1 MAQYLI
7 APHGRPTSIAQS
19 LGAAQEPGNPTVLP
33 ISELKKF
40 HFTFLIRHPR
50 RSIPSYWRCTISPR
64 KEVTGWDYFDPAEA
78 GYAELVVLFKF
89 LDEQGIIDKANVTVI
104 DADDML
110 DNPEG
115 IIRAYCDKTGIDFKD
130 TMLNWNKE
138 DDAHAQELFEKWNGW
153 HDDALKTSCL
163 QARAHPKV
171 SILPLC
177 VNTALAADNLFRRCP
192 LSKWKTKN
200 GRTSLAPKRKRSF
213 ARRST
218 TMCRITTISSNLPL
232 QSNWTDGTV
241 CSLIIT
247 TLMI

>member
-33 ISELKKF
+33 IAELKKF

-50 RSIPSYWRCTISPR
+50 RSIPSYWRCTIPPR

-78 GYAELVVLFKF
+78 GYAELVTLFKF
-89 LDEQGIIDKANVTVI
+89 LDEQGIIDKSNVTVI

-115 IIRAYCDKTGIDFKD
+115 IIRAYCDKTDIDFKD

-138 DDAHAQELFEKWNGW
+138 DDKYAQELFEKWNGW
-153 HDDALKTSCL
+153 HDDALQTSCL

-171 SILPLC
+171 CLPYIK
-177 VNTALAADNLFRRCP
+177 VRQT
-192 LSKWKTKN
+192 
-200 GRTSLAPKRKRSF
+200 
-213 ARRST
+213 
-218 TMCRITTISSNLPL
+218 
-232 QSNWTDGTV
+232 
-241 CSLIIT
+241 
-247 TLMI
+247 